1 MSAANSLRLMWL
13 QGINNAKGPR
23 ALSTENFLS
32 TRNVT
37 PDPISNPNEL
47 SFYVGNPKRTPEYFC
62 HEADRFASAS
72 FETLLSNAPVVGYE
86 RSTAWLLIR
95 GYYAAFFSFHALLRL
110 HGLACT
116 RITST
121 TTTPLNREVQRL
133 HPGSLSMSGGLYYMR
148 SKSGGS
154 EVALTKF
161 DSSAGGSHEALWT
174 LLTDYMRTATQRAL
188 LDSTDDVA
196 SVKFAPMIDK
206 FNAVLKKRGGD
217 MWFTQVRNRV
227 NYSHGYG
234 SWFPYQGSTTDTARV
249 ARCLD
254 GWRKEPSEA
263 HIDLAADE
271 ITQFAQACS
280 LLVSLCRVTIQDV
293 VFRSTTRSPFC
304 QSSARLAAAG

>member
-1 MSAANSLRLMWL
+1 MWL
-13 QGINNAKGPR
+13 QEIHTAKGPR
-23 ALSTENFLS
+23 GLSTEKFLS
-32 TRNVT
+32 TINVT
-37 PDPISNPNEL
+37 PNLISDPNEL

-86 RSTAWLLIR
+86 RSTAWQLIR
-95 GYYAAFFSFHALLRL
+95 GYYAAFFSVHALLRL
-110 HGLACT
+110 HGLACS

-121 TTTPLNREVQRL
+121 TTAPLNREVRRM
-133 HPGSLSMSGGLYYMR
+133 HPGSLSMVGGLYYIR

-154 EVALTKF
+154 EIALTKF
-161 DSSAGGSHEALWT
+161 DSTAGGSHEALWA

-188 LDSTDDVA
+188 LDSADPVA
-196 SVKFAPMIDK
+196 SANFATTIDK
-206 FNAVLKKRGGD
+206 FTTVVKKRGGD
-217 MWFTQVRNRV
+217 MWFTQVRNRI

-249 ARCLD
+249 ALCLG
-254 GWRKEPSEA
+254 GWLKEPSEA
-263 HIDLAADE
+263 LIDLAADE
-271 ITQFAQACS
+271 VTQFAQACS

-293 VFRSTTRSPFC
+293 AFRSIARSPFR